1 MKSKIS
7 DYLADCIGKIFVQVC
22 FIGVLPVVVLD
33 PNRDLSF
40 SEYDSNGMD
49 LRTFHIRWQVILP
62 RSLIRRQRGTMKDTQ
77 NILSRVMTVIFIN

>member
-7 DYLADCIGKIFVQVC
+7 DYLADCIGKIFIQVC

-40 SEYDSNGMD
+40 SEYDSNAMD
-49 LRTFHIRWQVILP
+49 LRTFHIRW
-62 RSLIRRQRGTMKDTQ
+62 
-77 NILSRVMTVIFIN
+77 